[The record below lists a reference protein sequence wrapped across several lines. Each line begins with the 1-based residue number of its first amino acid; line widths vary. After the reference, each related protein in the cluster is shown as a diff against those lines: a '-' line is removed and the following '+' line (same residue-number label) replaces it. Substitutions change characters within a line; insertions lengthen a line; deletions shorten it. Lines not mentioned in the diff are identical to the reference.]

1 MFAPL
6 TVLNLGYTQSTTFCG
21 TVKEQHMDAI
31 KRILAVIDPTKEQQ
45 HSLSRSIDL
54 AKKSG
59 ATITAFLSIYDFSYE
74 MTTMLSAD
82 EREAM
87 REAVIKDRQE
97 WLNEQIA
104 LYPELT
110 IDSCVVWHNRPY
122 EAIINTVINDG
133 FDLVVKGT
141 HQHDTLKS
149 VIFTPTDWH
158 LIRKCP
164 APVLLVKEKEWP
176 AKGNILAAV
185 NAVSENE
192 QHLELNKRII
202 NDARF
207 ICDLANATLNL
218 VNAYPATPVNIAIE
232 IPEFNPGVYNESVKK
247 HHFESTLSLA
257 EGFEIDQAHC
267 HIEEGL
273 PEDVIPDVAARLNSE
288 LVVIGTVG
296 RTGLSAALVG
306 NTAEHVI
313 DSLDCDVLALK
324 PDGYVSPLAK

>member
-1 MFAPL
+1 M
-6 TVLNLGYTQSTTFCG
+6 NS
-21 TVKEQHMDAI
+21 I
-31 KRILAVIDPTKEQQ
+31 KQILAIIDPTADSQ
-45 HSLSRSIDL
+45 HGLSRSIEL

-59 ATITAFLSIYDFSYE
+59 ASITAFMSIYDFSYE
-74 MTTMLSAD
+74 MTTMLSGE

-87 REAVIKDRQE
+87 RNAVIKDRQL
-97 WLNEQIA
+97 WLDDILTQ
-104 LYPELT
+104 YPELT
-110 IDSCVVWHNRPY
+110 IKSIVVWHNRAY
-122 EAIINTVINDG
+122 EAIIDTVITEQ

-164 APVLLVKEKEWP
+164 VPVLLVKQHAWP
-176 AKGNILAAV
+176 ANGNILAAV
-185 NAVSENE
+185 NAVSENK
-192 QHLELNKRII
+192 QHLDLNHRII
-202 NDARF
+202 KDAQF
-207 ICDLANATLNL
+207 LCELANAKLNL
-218 VNAYPATPVNIAIE
+218 VNAYPATPINIAIE

-247 HHFESTLSLA
+247 HHIESTHQLA
-257 EGFEIDQAHC
+257 SEHQVAIQDCIVEQ
-267 HIEEGL
+267 GL
-273 PEDVIPDVAARLNSE
+273 PEDVLPDVAKRLNSE

-324 PDGYVSPLAK
+324 PDGYKSPLAKD

>member
-1 MFAPL
+1 MN
-6 TVLNLGYTQSTTFCG
+6 T
-21 TVKEQHMDAI
+21 I
-31 KRILAVIDPTKEQQ
+31 KQILAIIDPTAESQ
-45 HSLSRSIDL
+45 HGLSRSIEL

-59 ATITAFLSIYDFSYE
+59 ASITAFMSIYDFSYE
-74 MTTMLSAD
+74 MTTMLSGD

-87 REAVIKDRQE
+87 RNAVVKDRQL
-97 WLNEQIA
+97 WLDEILQH
-104 LYPELT
+104 YPDVD
-110 IDSCVVWHNRPY
+110 INSQVVWHNRTY
-122 EAIINTVINDG
+122 EAIIDTVIDQQ

-164 APVLLVKEKEWP
+164 APVLLVKEHAWP
-176 AKGNILAAV
+176 SQGNILAAV
-185 NAVSENE
+185 NAVSENQ
-192 QHLELNKRII
+192 QHLDLNHRII
-202 NDARF
+202 QDAQF
-207 ICDLANATLNL
+207 LCELANASLSI

-232 IPEFNPGVYNESVKK
+232 IPEFNPSIYNESVKK
-247 HHFESTLSLA
+247 HHIESTHELA
-257 EGFEIDQAHC
+257 ASHQIAQQNC
-267 HIEEGL
+267 VIEEGL
-273 PEDVIPDVAARLNSE
+273 PEDVIPDVAKRLNSE

-324 PDGYVSPLAK
+324 PDGYVSPLAKD

>member
-6 TVLNLGYTQSTTFCG
+6 TVLNLGYTQSTTFCR

-218 VNAYPATPVNIAIE
+218 VNAY
-232 IPEFNPGVYNESVKK
+232 NESVKK

-257 EGFEIDQAHC
+257 EGFDIDKAHC

>member
-1 MFAPL
+1 MN
-6 TVLNLGYTQSTTFCG
+6 T
-21 TVKEQHMDAI
+21 I
-31 KRILAVIDPTKEQQ
+31 KQILAIIDPTADSQ
-45 HSLSRSIDL
+45 HGLSRSIEL

-59 ATITAFLSIYDFSYE
+59 ASITAFMSIYDFSYE

-87 REAVIKDRQE
+87 RNAVVKDRQL
-97 WLNEQIA
+97 WLDEILTQ
-104 LYPELT
+104 YPEVK
-110 IDSCVVWHNRPY
+110 ICSRVVWHNRAY
-122 EAIINTVINDG
+122 EAIIDTVINEQ

-164 APVLLVKEKEWP
+164 APVLLVKEQAWP
-176 AKGNILAAV
+176 AQGNILAAV
-185 NAVSENE
+185 NAVSENQ
-192 QHLELNKRII
+192 QHLDLNHRII
-202 NDARF
+202 KDAQF
-207 ICDLANATLNL
+207 LCELANASLNL

-232 IPEFNPGVYNESVKK
+232 IPEFNPSVYNESVKK
-247 HHFESTLSLA
+247 HHIESTQALA
-257 EGFEIDQAHC
+257 AKHQISQQHC
-267 HIEEGL
+267 VIEEGL
-273 PEDVIPDVAARLNSE
+273 PEDVIPDVAKRLNSE

>member
-1 MFAPL
+1 MN
-6 TVLNLGYTQSTTFCG
+6 T
-21 TVKEQHMDAI
+21 I
-31 KRILAVIDPTKEQQ
+31 KQILAIIDPTAESQ
-45 HSLSRSIDL
+45 HGLSRSIEL

-59 ATITAFLSIYDFSYE
+59 ASITAFMSIYDFSYE
-74 MTTMLSAD
+74 MTTMLSGD

-87 REAVIKDRQE
+87 RNAVVKDRQL
-97 WLNEQIA
+97 WLDEILQH
-104 LYPELT
+104 YPDVD
-110 IDSCVVWHNRPY
+110 INSQVVWHNRTY
-122 EAIINTVINDG
+122 EAIINTVIDQQ

-164 APVLLVKEKEWP
+164 APVLLVKEHAWP
-176 AKGNILAAV
+176 SQGNILAAV
-185 NAVSENE
+185 NAVSENQ
-192 QHLELNKRII
+192 QHLDLNHRII
-202 NDARF
+202 QDAQF
-207 ICDLANATLNL
+207 LCELANASLSI

-232 IPEFNPGVYNESVKK
+232 IPEFNPSIYNESVKK
-247 HHFESTLSLA
+247 HHIESTHELA
-257 EGFEIDQAHC
+257 ASHQIAQQNC
-267 HIEEGL
+267 VIEEGL
-273 PEDVIPDVAARLNSE
+273 PEDVIPDVAKRLNSE

-324 PDGYVSPLAK
+324 PDGYVSPLAKD

>member
-1 MFAPL
+1 MN
-6 TVLNLGYTQSTTFCG
+6 T
-21 TVKEQHMDAI
+21 I
-31 KRILAVIDPTKEQQ
+31 KQILAIIDPTVDSQ
-45 HSLSRSIDL
+45 HGLSRSIDL

-59 ATITAFLSIYDFSYE
+59 ASITAFMSIYDFSYE
-74 MTTMLSAD
+74 MTTMLSSD

-87 REAVIKDRQE
+87 RNAVVKDRQT
-97 WLNEQIA
+97 WLDGILAQ
-104 LYPELT
+104 YPDLD
-110 IDSCVVWHNRPY
+110 IKSQVVWHNRTY
-122 EAIINTVINDG
+122 EAIIDTVIDQQ

-164 APVLLVKEKEWP
+164 APVLLVKEHAWP
-176 AKGNILAAV
+176 ENGNILAAV

-192 QHLELNKRII
+192 QHLALNDRII
-202 NDARF
+202 KDAQF
-207 ICDLANATLNL
+207 LCDLANAKLSL

-232 IPEFNPGVYNESVKK
+232 IPEFNPSVYNESVKK
-247 HHFESTLSLA
+247 HHVESTHELA
-257 EGFEIDQAHC
+257 TKHQIAHQDC
-267 HIEEGL
+267 AIEEGL
-273 PEDVIPDVAARLNSE
+273 PEDVIPAVAAKLNSE

-296 RTGLSAALVG
+296 RTGFSAALVG

-324 PDGYVSPLAK
+324 PDGYKSPLEKE

>member
-1 MFAPL
+1 MI
-6 TVLNLGYTQSTTFCG
+6 
-21 TVKEQHMDAI
+21 KEQHMDTI
-31 KRILAVIDPTKEQQ
+31 KRIIAVIDPTAELQ
-45 HSLSRSIDL
+45 HSLTRSIDL

-59 ATITAFLSIYDFSYE
+59 ASITAFMNIYDFSYE
-74 MTTMLSAD
+74 MTTMLSSD

-87 REAVIKDRQE
+87 RAAVVKDRQA
-97 WLNEQIA
+97 WLD
-104 LYPELT
+104 ELISHYKDVN
-110 IDSCVVWHNRPY
+110 IDTHVVWHNRAY
-122 EAIINTVINDG
+122 EAIVDTVLSEG

-141 HQHDTLKS
+141 REHDTLKS

-164 APVLLVKEKEWP
+164 APVLLVKDKLWP
-176 AKGNILAAV
+176 EQGNILAAV

-192 QHLELNKRII
+192 QHLALNHRII
-202 NDARF
+202 QDAQF
-207 ICDLANATLNL
+207 LCELANAQISI

-232 IPEFNPGVYNESVKK
+232 IPEFNPAVYNESVKN
-247 HHFESTLSLA
+247 HHIDSTHDMA
-257 EGFEIDQAHC
+257 NKYNVDREHC
-267 HIEEGL
+267 YIEEGL
-273 PEDVIPDVAARLNSE
+273 PEDVIPDVAKRLNSK

-324 PDGYVSPLAK
+324 PDGYKSPLAKD